1 MLIEMINASE
11 ASENDP
17 ELESPVYIM
26 FEQMEEKD
34 SEHLA
39 VRQYKKSCFRRAKR
53 VPESSFCDIPTL
65 YVLSNAAYSQKS
77 CSSFWVTRVSK
88 QQ

>member
-11 ASENDP
+11 ACENDP

-34 SEHLA
+34 PEHLA
-39 VRQYKKSCFRRAKR
+39 VRQYKK
-53 VPESSFCDIPTL
+53 IL
-65 YVLSNAAYSQKS
+65 LSAGK
-77 CSSFWVTRVSK
+77 TRS
-88 QQ
+88 